1 MGIGALSFSL
11 ERCLMLKGLILLED
25 HLFSA
30 LYNTWFFK
38 NPNNLSKSSLKG
50 VVCAR
55 PQLR

>member
-38 NPNNLSKSSLKG
+38 NPNKSE
-50 VVCAR
+50 
-55 PQLR
+55 